1 MRIYFQLI
9 NQMKT
14 IYLLVLLLFTTSV
27 IAQNNFKALVI
38 SEKSKEIL
46 VGATAVIT
54 ELNVIV
60 TSNENGE
67 IIFLNI
73 PNGTYKI
80 EVSYLG
86 YDKKEKSFNF
96 PLSDANKIFEFL
108 LEPSNNLLEEVIVP
122 STTRSSKSIQDIP
135 TRIEVIEGEEIDE
148 KISMKPGDIKMLL
161 NESTGIATQ
170 QTSAISGTANIR
182 IQGLDGRYT
191 QILKDGMPLYTGF
204 SGGLSIMQIAPLD
217 LKQVEFIKGSAST
230 LYGGGAISGL
240 VNLISKTP
248 REKREFTTLLNATS
262 AKGLDASTFYSQKYG
277 KIGTTI
283 FASYNYNGAYDP
295 ADIGLT
301 AIPKTKRITLNPK
314 VFFYLN
320 EKTKGYFGI
329 NLVTE
334 NRLGGDLEVINGN
347 TNAINQFFEKNNS
360 FRTSTQ
366 LNIEHKISENS
377 KIQFKNSVGFFN
389 RKLIQPTINFKGRQ
403 VSTFTEISYSHT
415 NLKSEWVTGINLW
428 TDNFISVNN
437 ADFKYKLT
445 TLGGFTQN
453 LYKANSWFSLESG
466 LRIDYNSPTSNDKL
480 KLALLPRI
488 NGLFKINDHFS
499 SRIGGGIGYKMPS
512 PFNEEAE
519 ARGYQNLQPINF
531 NTTKIEKSYGT
542 NADINFKTRLE
553 EVSLTVNQLFFY
565 TYLQN
570 PIILENNNF
579 VNTNGTIDAKG
590 VETNVKIG
598 FEDFKLFL
606 GYTFTDVKQHFN
618 NESNWQPLTA
628 KHRLNYVL
636 TYEKE
641 NDFRMGIEGLLVSN
655 QKLNDGTIGKGY
667 VMYGFLFEKIWEHF
681 NVFIN
686 AENFTDRRQTRWDTI
701 YSGPITNPT
710 FKDIYAPTDGIV
722 INIGVK
728 IKL

>member
-14 IYLLVLLLFTTSV
+14 IYLLVLLLFTTSI

-240 VNLISKTP
+240 VNLTM
-248 REKREFTTLLNATS
+248 
-262 AKGLDASTFYSQKYG
+262 
-277 KIGTTI
+277 
-283 FASYNYNGAYDP
+283 
-295 ADIGLT
+295 
-301 AIPKTKRITLNPK
+301 
-314 VFFYLN
+314 
-320 EKTKGYFGI
+320 
-329 NLVTE
+329 
-334 NRLGGDLEVINGN
+334 
-347 TNAINQFFEKNNS
+347 
-360 FRTSTQ
+360 
-366 LNIEHKISENS
+366 
-377 KIQFKNSVGFFN
+377 
-389 RKLIQPTINFKGRQ
+389 
-403 VSTFTEISYSHT
+403 
-415 NLKSEWVTGINLW
+415 W
-428 TDNFISVNN
+428 
-437 ADFKYKLT
+437 
-445 TLGGFTQN
+445 
-453 LYKANSWFSLESG
+453 
-466 LRIDYNSPTSNDKL
+466 
-480 KLALLPRI
+480 
-488 NGLFKINDHFS
+488 
-499 SRIGGGIGYKMPS
+499 
-512 PFNEEAE
+512 
-519 ARGYQNLQPINF
+519 
-531 NTTKIEKSYGT
+531 
-542 NADINFKTRLE
+542 
-553 EVSLTVNQLFFY
+553 
-565 TYLQN
+565 
-570 PIILENNNF
+570 
-579 VNTNGTIDAKG
+579 
-590 VETNVKIG
+590 
-598 FEDFKLFL
+598 
-606 GYTFTDVKQHFN
+606 
-618 NESNWQPLTA
+618 
-628 KHRLNYVL
+628 
-636 TYEKE
+636 
-641 NDFRMGIEGLLVSN
+641 
-655 QKLNDGTIGKGY
+655 
-667 VMYGFLFEKIWEHF
+667 
-681 NVFIN
+681 
-686 AENFTDRRQTRWDTI
+686 
-701 YSGPITNPT
+701 
-710 FKDIYAPTDGIV
+710 
-722 INIGVK
+722 
-728 IKL
+728 